1 MTASWNLASL
11 RICASKRCR
20 HIDAMDVR
28 SLTSYAAGIAAG
40 RVRRSDFNQ
49 DLSAAGACSSRSRE
63 LACSNSVT
71 EYRER
76 IRLEP
81 PVLIPTFNGIR
92 LFSLQA
98 GIFRCCRLT

>member
-49 DLSAAGACSSRSRE
+49 DLSTAGACSNHTPK
-63 LACSNSVT
+63 LAGPNQVT
-71 EYRER
+71 EYRR
-76 IRLEP
+76 IGFPASGVDSAFR
-81 PVLIPTFNGIR
+81 NAAACSSCKQQGY
-92 LFSLQA
+92 SDAA
-98 GIFRCCRLT
+98 G